1 MQTKTFTVKHKLED
15 GTVDEGTFT
24 VKRLSIKD
32 RAHIGMKKSQ
42 LAGGMHCVRDD
53 DGNPT
58 GQGIDEDTDYLNA
71 MIAQLD
77 VALIQKPS
85 WFNLDELADI
95 GVVQEVFKK
104 AADFEVSFFRSTNG
118 GDNNGSGRVRQEDG
132 GAPNEEPGSGNT
144 PTPVVGQ
151 EVQAA
156 LDA

>member
-1 MQTKTFTVKHKLED
+1 MQTKTFTVKYKLED
-15 GTVDEGTFT
+15 GAVDEGTFT
-24 VKRLSIKD
+24 VKRLSIRD
-32 RAHIGMKKSQ
+32 RAKIGVRKSQ

-71 MIAQLD
+71 MIAQLE
-77 VALIQKPS
+77 VSLVKSPP
-85 WFNLDELADI
+85 WFNLDEIADV
-95 GVVQEVFKK
+95 GVVQEVFRK
-104 AADFEVSFFRSTNG
+104 ASDFELSFFRPKDG
-118 GDNNGSGRVRQEDG
+118 GNDNGSGRVREEDG
-132 GAPNEEPGSGNT
+132 SVQHEESGARNN